1 MTEDYSDWSTKDLV
15 DDLDADEAESIFESE
30 IDPDGPF
37 RYTGELDG
45 WWRGIHMVIEGDS
58 AREREVRAAI
68 LEMRS

>member
-1 MTEDYSDWSTKDLV
+1 MTEDYSTWTTADLI

-37 RYTGELDG
+37 RYTGEFDG
-45 WWRGIHMVIEGDS
+45 WWRGIRMVIEGDLQ
-58 AREREVRAAI
+58 REREVRAAI